1 MSKTDTLM
9 TSDSPPISP
18 LSGFRPPRP
27 SQSQKS
33 KTSKSSPAP
42 LLITESRQEYK
53 RMRRALKKEICPQ
66 GPIERMY
73 FTDISNQQ
81 WEIRR
86 LRWAKVALLNT
97 AFREVLEHFLPELL
111 CGPDRESWEFRDKAR
126 VMSFAWYSEP
136 EVQVRVAK
144 RLAGYGL
151 DATAI
156 EAKVLEHCSFTVC
169 GLRSSSRLCGIA
181 LAAGSSCLG
190 RFSQLASSPHR
201 ERQ

>member
-42 LLITESRQEYK
+42 LLITKSRQEYK
-53 RMRRALKKEICPQ
+53 QVRRALKKEICPQ

-73 FTDISNQQ
+73 FTDISHQQ

-86 LRWAKVALLNT
+86 LRRAKVALLNT
-97 AFREVLEHFLPELL
+97 AFREVLEYFLPDLM
-111 CGPDRESWEFRDKAR
+111 CRPDRESWEVRDKAR
-126 VMSFAWYSEP
+126 ELSFAWFSEP
-136 EVQVRVAK
+136 EVQRA
-144 RLAGYGL
+144 RRQ
-151 DATAI
+151 TA
-156 EAKVLEHCSFTVC
+156 CW
-169 GLRSSSRLCGIA
+169 LRA
-181 LAAGSSCLG
+181 
-190 RFSQLASSPHR
+190 
-201 ERQ
+201 